1 MPKHLVDFGQVPEF
15 KKTQKNFIFD
25 DPIWAAQTGGIIVGP
40 MLEGYCHAIFYN
52 KDVAERVGIEIKD
65 MGMTFDDLLKYVKA
79 VYD

>member
-1 MPKHLVDFGQVPEF
+1 M
-15 KKTQKNFIFD
+15 
-25 DPIWAAQTGGIIVGP
+25 GP